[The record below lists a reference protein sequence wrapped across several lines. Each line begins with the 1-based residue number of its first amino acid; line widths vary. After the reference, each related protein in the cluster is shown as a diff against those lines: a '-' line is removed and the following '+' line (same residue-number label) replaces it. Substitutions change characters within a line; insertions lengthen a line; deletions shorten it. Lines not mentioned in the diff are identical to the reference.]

1 MSAVTTVFIT
11 SVVLFTALSF
21 LIETERRRGSRVALT
36 KVRDWLD
43 EMIERF
49 FTWLREA
56 WEHFIQ
62 YVVKLGLYYSLHSLL
77 RTLLQ
82 ALVAAY
88 DYLEKHFETNRFRAR
103 ALQAEKKAKGTN
115 GHLNEVAKH
124 KAEVALSPEEEDR
137 LREEKLEERD

>member
-88 DYLEKHFETNRFRAR
+88 DYLEKHFETNRP
-103 ALQAEKKAKGTN
+103 
-115 GHLNEVAKH
+115 
-124 KAEVALSPEEEDR
+124 S
-137 LREEKLEERD
+137 REESKGHKRTLERSCQA